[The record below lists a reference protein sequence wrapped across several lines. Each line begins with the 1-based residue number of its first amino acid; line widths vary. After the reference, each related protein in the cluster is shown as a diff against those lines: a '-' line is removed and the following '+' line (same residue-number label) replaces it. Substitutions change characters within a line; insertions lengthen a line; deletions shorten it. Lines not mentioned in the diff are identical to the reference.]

1 MNTKIDLSEVLVE
14 PGTALTLKV
23 VTPTLD
29 GIETIAA
36 ETKTTPADASDQSKT
51 LLVMRY
57 ILVVVHFFERAF
69 GKDFLVTVLTD
80 GILTL
85 VNEIKLFGFLE
96 RVAPVMV
103 ADPRFVK
110 WVTHTIPI
118 FDLAT
123 RVSLLGYKACLT
135 RWQL

>member
-1 MNTKIDLSEVLVE
+1 
-14 PGTALTLKV
+14 
-23 VTPTLD
+23 
-29 GIETIAA
+29 
-36 ETKTTPADASDQSKT
+36 
-51 LLVMRY
+51 MRY

-85 VNEIKLFGFLE
+85 VNEIKLFRFLK

-123 RVSLLGYKACLT
+123 KVSLLGYKACLT